1 MKVFINIII
10 LYSLSLSGCFSAEAK
25 LKPIPEP
32 LTLAEALKFSEEA
45 HPSLSM
51 ANLNVQSALN
61 FKQEVESKNDTQAY
75 LEGRLRYIEPSG
87 LSDNQ
92 SNDDHRAGIIVSKT
106 LYDFGR
112 NNVSIRSAD
121 LTIKS
126 QELNRKRVMLERRF
140 DIMKKFFDVI
150 IADMTFY
157 RYNEEMATAFIG
169 LDRTKD
175 RLELGQA
182 SDIDVMKQDV
192 EYNRVRYLRIKSQ
205 NEQRATRAKL
215 AVAMG
220 RPGELAATISKPVL
234 NKIKSKLPEVEVLQQ
249 RALKNNQQ
257 LKVLYN
263 QLLTARSNVEL
274 VRKADNPTVSLEA
287 GSYAYSRDTK
297 SHDELQVG
305 LVLRVPI
312 FGGRKSDVAVAK
324 ALNKVHLIEA
334 EIALVKTKVSSSI
347 LSQWLEYDSLKG
359 KLLQMKALTDYREIY
374 LDRSRALYEMEVK
387 TDLGDAMV
395 QVSDAQREYL
405 QTQYQ
410 MMLAI
415 SKLELDVGQELGT
428 ISKVSVNEQ
437 PAAGT
442 ISLINKGRKQ

>member
-1 MKVFINIII
+1 MKFSIKIIFSCLFIMAP
-10 LYSLSLSGCFSAEAK
+10 CVAAEK
-25 LKPIPEP
+25 PLKTIPEP
-32 LTLAEALKFSEEA
+32 LKLSDALLFSQET
-45 HPSLSM
+45 HPSLST
-51 ANLNVQSALN
+51 ANFNVQSAVNL
-61 FKQEVESKNDTQAY
+61 KYEAESRNDTKAF
-75 LEGRLRYIEPSG
+75 LEGRLRYIEPS
-87 LSDNQ
+87 SIADNQ

-106 LYDFGR
+106 LYDFGLSSA
-112 NNVSIRSAD
+112 NIRSAD
-121 LTIKS
+121 LGIKT
-126 QELNRKRVMLERRF
+126 QELNRKRIILERRF

-150 IADMTFY
+150 LADMNFY

-169 LDRTKD
+169 LDRTRD

-220 RPGELAATISKPVL
+220 RPGELAATVSKPVL
-234 NKIKSKLPEVEVLQQ
+234 NKIKTELPEVEILQQ
-249 RALKNNQQ
+249 RALKNNYKLQA
-257 LKVLYN
+257 LHT

-274 VRKADNPTVSLEA
+274 ARKSDNPTVSLEA

-312 FGGRKSDVAVAK
+312 FGGNKSDVAVAK

-334 EIALVKTKVSSSI
+334 DIALVKTKISSSI
-347 LSQWLEYDSLKG
+347 LSQWLEFDSLKG

-395 QVSDAQREYL
+395 RVSEAEREYL

-415 SKLELDVGQELGT
+415 AKLELDVGQEFEMLSEINT
-428 ISKVSVNEQ
+428 NSK
-437 PAAGT
+437 
-442 ISLINKGRKQ
+442 SLIKEDKDSNQ

>member
-1 MKVFINIII
+1 MNFSIKIIFPYLFIMA
-10 LYSLSLSGCFSAEAK
+10 SCFAAE
-25 LKPIPEP
+25 KPLRTIPEP
-32 LTLAEALKFSEEA
+32 LKLSDALLFSQEA
-45 HPSLSM
+45 HPSLST
-51 ANLNVQSALN
+51 ANFNVQSAIN
-61 FKQEVESKNDTQAY
+61 FKNQAESQNDTKAF
-75 LEGRLRYIEPSG
+75 LEGRLRYIEPSAIA
-87 LSDNQ
+87 DNQ

-106 LYDFGR
+106 LYDFGLS
-112 NNVSIRSAD
+112 NANIRSAE
-121 LTIKS
+121 LGVKT
-126 QELNRKRVMLERRF
+126 QELNRKRIILERRF
-140 DIMKKFFDVI
+140 EIMKKFFDVI
-150 IADMTFY
+150 LADMNFY

-169 LDRTKD
+169 LDRIRD

-220 RPGELAATISKPVL
+220 RPGELATTVSKPVL
-234 NKIKSKLPEVEVLQQ
+234 EKITKKLPEVEILQQ
-249 RALKNNQQ
+249 RALKNNYQ
-257 LKVLYN
+257 LQALHTH
-263 QLLTARSNVEL
+263 LLSARSNVEL
-274 VRKADNPTVSLEA
+274 ARKSDNPTLSLEA

-312 FGGRKSDVAVAK
+312 FGGNKSDVAIAK

-334 EIALVKTKVSSSI
+334 DIALVKTKIASSI
-347 LSQWLEYDSLKG
+347 LSQWLEFDSLKG

-395 QVSDAQREYL
+395 RVSEAEREYL

-415 SKLELDVGQELGT
+415 AKLELDVGQELEGLSEANAD
-428 ISKVSVNEQ
+428 SK
-437 PAAGT
+437 
-442 ISLINKGRKQ
+442 SLIKEDKDSNQ